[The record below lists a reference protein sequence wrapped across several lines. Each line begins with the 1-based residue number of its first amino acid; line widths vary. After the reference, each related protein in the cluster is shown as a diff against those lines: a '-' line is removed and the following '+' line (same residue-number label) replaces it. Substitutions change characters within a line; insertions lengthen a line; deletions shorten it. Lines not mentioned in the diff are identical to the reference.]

1 MFTGIIE
8 EIGVIKEFSKSGN
21 SALVVVECE
30 KVLEGTN
37 IGDSIAIDGV
47 CQTVTKLS
55 LKSFSAQVSGE
66 TLSVTTFSKFKK
78 GIKVNL
84 ERALTLNGRLG
95 GHIVTGHI
103 DGLGKIK
110 SIQKTQASGNDFYNI
125 KIEVGVGQGG
135 LTRYIAKK
143 GSITVNGISLTVAN
157 IVSNEVSLAIIPH
170 TFENTSLNNLKCNDF
185 VNIEV
190 DILAKY
196 VEKILSTD
204 NNTNGN
210 TTLDEKFLK
219 ENGFF

>member
-21 SALVVVECE
+21 SALVVVGC
-30 KVLEGTN
+30 KKILEDAK

-47 CQTVTKLS
+47 CQTVTSLS
-55 LKSFSAQVSGE
+55 SSSFSAQVSGE
-66 TLSVTTFSKFKK
+66 TLGVTTFSKFKS
-78 GIKVNL
+78 GMKVNL

-103 DGLGKIK
+103 DGLGKVK
-110 SIQKTQASGNDFYNI
+110 QIQKLNEFYNI
-125 KIEVGVGQGG
+125 KIEVEKNS
-135 LTRYIAKK
+135 TRYIAKK
-143 GSITVNGISLTVAN
+143 GSITVNGISLTIAD

-170 TFENTSLNNLKCNDF
+170 TFENTSLNNLKSGDF

-210 TTLDEKFLK
+210 TTLDENFLK
-219 ENGFF
+219 ENGFFR